1 MKYLVLVRYVE
12 DGELHEITEC
22 FSNYDA
28 AFNYAQHEYYETR
41 AEEVSCDLYELKDFW
56 T

>member
-1 MKYLVLVRYVE
+1 MKYLVLVRFVK
-12 DGELHEITEC
+12 DGELHEITEF

-28 AFNYAQHEYYETR
+28 AFDYAQHEYETR